1 MIANAEICDAPVAGE
16 QFTDVAAVAAVL
28 AILDGLASKT
38 LAALDTVDLPDA
50 ARAAAMAALEDAATT
65 SSRPRSTCLCAS
77 DAAPVKGAAPLLG
90 ADLCQ
95 RTRWLR

>member
-50 ARAAAMAALEDAATT
+50 ARAPAMAAPEDARNDVIPTALDLPLHERR
-65 SSRPRSTCLCAS
+65 RPREGC
-77 DAAPVKGAAPLLG
+77 GAAVG
-90 ADLCQ
+90 S
-95 RTRWLR
+95 